1 MLQLVEPD
9 REDNRVRLRYRF
21 AYGCGRSERAEL
33 RCQLLCMGLVLRCK
47 HDWFAAPDQM
57 LRQGAAQVANA
68 DDGCRHDFEKLHQMK
83 VSKWSTDMER

>member
-47 HDWFAAPDQM
+47 HDCFAATDQM

-68 DDGCRHDFEKLHQMK
+68 DDGCRHGFNKTPPDE
-83 VSKWSTDMER
+83 VSK